1 MTMQEVPRWH
11 REVRISAEQAEL
23 WPFTKD
29 AAALCRNAGQAA
41 LYYGTASAILMGIFT
56 RAEVECGGGTLAM
69 KRSRSQRTGSSFLSL
84 SYSAA
89 VAVLEA
95 ELIIFSCC

>member
-1 MTMQEVPRWH
+1 
-11 REVRISAEQAEL
+11 
-23 WPFTKD
+23 
-29 AAALCRNAGQAA
+29 
-41 LYYGTASAILMGIFT
+41 MGILI
-56 RAEVECGGGTLAM
+56 RAEVECGGVTLAI
-69 KRSRSQRTGSSFLSL
+69 KKSQSEHTGSSFLSL

>member
-1 MTMQEVPRWH
+1 M
-11 REVRISAEQAEL
+11 
-23 WPFTKD
+23 
-29 AAALCRNAGQAA
+29 AAALCRNAGQVM
-41 LYYGTASAILMGIFT
+41 LYYGTRTGASAILIAILI
-56 RAEVECGGGTLAM
+56 RAEVECGGVTLAI
-69 KRSRSQRTGSSFLSL
+69 KRSRSERAGSSFLSL